1 MANFTKKVDL
11 RKPLPTEKFDIDRDF
26 NENWDKIDEELGNF
40 DQRIDDI
47 AVTVAEGA
55 SEQEISDA
63 RHGESTLGQNLLKMK
78 EGIHLN
84 TYTHPSLN
92 AIWQAP
98 SLPDTLRG
106 NGKVPSGYDPDEHL
120 DALMDILIDGEYVT
134 KTTIGL
140 DQSEQYTLRRY
151 DFTPEH
157 YEKTIVLSGC
167 LHGNEYSGF
176 YSLTQFLELL
186 VNNWGDY
193 PQLAYLRKNVRIVV
207 LPIINMWGFANQK
220 RQNSRQVDLNRN
232 TDYAWEQFSHN
243 QEGMIY
249 YKGVA
254 PFSERETKN
263 VKDVFESLDNVVA
276 FIDTHSIQ
284 TIGNV
289 EYCVFYPRFTEQNN
303 EPFIQAL
310 WEMHEESE
318 KLVFGSSSLPS
329 LTNYVSE
336 NYGATSLLSEVVNGI
351 SGATRSGA
359 EMTRMVTFF
368 GNLIIKAGLLR
379 HEGKVEN
386 LTEPF
391 TKYYAYDRS
400 QGNIFGTDGGYEG
413 ADGEEIP
420 INNVNHATS
429 TLKTYSTNY
438 AYTGLS
444 SMKMSA
450 DNQVINARA
459 DFPDMLNGRHYLWM
473 MRKRVDAI
481 SLGEFRLSVYSFG
494 GFSNRTDLSVTEVP
508 DTDWQLVGGILR
520 GRNEGVRLLYG
531 SSTSWT
537 GDVYVDNNMLI
548 EITREEYDDFEAGVL
563 TLEDM
568 AQRYDFEYQSD
579 PPVISVPEKSNYA
592 TLSHF
597 EDRMD
602 IKTQGIYL
610 MDGFVTFT
618 ISEPAEVG
626 FILQTYQ
633 PYSPETKWSD
643 TKDNTLLGTRRR
655 FEAGTHTVPVMSQLF
670 AEVTNITAVGWKK
683 RTGQAVI
690 RLRGYL
696 SNGSC
701 VVDSVRYRATFFPSM
716 SGKRYTGLNST
727 GRELMPK
734 EERYEIIFPVVSD
747 MDEED

>member
-1 MANFTKKVDL
+1 MANFTPNFNL
-11 RKPLPTEKFDIDRDF
+11 RKPVPTENFDIDRDF
-26 NENWDKIDEELGNF
+26 NANWDVID
-40 DQRIDDI
+40 
-47 AVTVAEGA
+47 
-55 SEQEISDA
+55 SEVGGRLDSTDVQLRETAQEIIDA
-63 RHGESTLGQNLLKMK
+63 RNGEPTLGQNILTMK
-78 EGIHLN
+78 EGIYLN

-98 SLPDTLRG
+98 PLPDTLRG
-106 NGKVPSGYDPDEHL
+106 NGKVPIGYDPDDHL
-120 DALMDILIDGEYVT
+120 NALMDILVDGEYVT

-151 DFTPEH
+151 DFTPDH

-176 YSLTQFLELL
+176 YSLTQFLDLL
-186 VNNWGDY
+186 VNNWRDY

-207 LPIINMWGFANQK
+207 LPIINMWGFANQT

-232 TDYAWEQFSHN
+232 TDYAWEEFSHD
-243 QEGMIY
+243 QPGMIY

-254 PFSERETKN
+254 PFSERETRN
-263 VKDVFESLDNVVA
+263 VKAVFDSLDNVVA
-276 FIDTHSIQ
+276 FLDTHSIQ
-284 TIGNV
+284 TIGPV

-310 WEMHEESE
+310 WEMYQEPER
-318 KLVFGSSSLPS
+318 LVFGSSSLPS
-329 LTNYVSE
+329 LTNYVSHT
-336 NYGATSLLSEVVNGI
+336 YGATSLLSEVVNGI
-351 SGATRSGA
+351 SGETRSGI

-368 GNLIIKAGLLR
+368 GNLIIKAGMLM
-379 HEGKVEN
+379 HDGKVEN

-400 QGNIFGTDGGYEG
+400 KGNIFGTDGGYEG
-413 ADGEEIP
+413 TDGEEIP
-420 INNVNHATS
+420 INNVNHSTS
-429 TLKTYSTNY
+429 SLKTYSTNY

-450 DNQVINARA
+450 DNQIINARA
-459 DFPDMLNGRHYLWM
+459 DFPEMLNGRHYLWM
-473 MRKRVDAI
+473 MRKRVDVL
-481 SLGEFRLSVYSFG
+481 SLGEFRLSVYSVG
-494 GFSNRTDLSVTEVP
+494 GFSNRTDLYVTTVP
-508 DTDWQLVGGILR
+508 DTDWQLVGGVLR
-520 GRNEGVRLLYG
+520 GRIEGVRLLYG
-531 SSTSWT
+531 SSTAWT
-537 GDVYVDNNMLI
+537 GDVYIDNNMLI
-548 EITREEYDDFEAGVL
+548 EISREEYDDFEAGVL
-563 TLEDM
+563 TLENM
-568 AQRYDFEYQSD
+568 AQRYDFEYQST
-579 PPVISVPEKSNYA
+579 PPVISVPEKSNYV
-592 TLSHF
+592 TLAHF

-602 IKTQGIYL
+602 VKTQGIYL

-633 PYSPETKWSD
+633 PYSPETTWSE
-643 TKDNTLLGTRRR
+643 TKDNSLLGTRRW

-670 AEVTNITAVGWKK
+670 AEVTNITAEGWKK

-716 SGKRYTGLNST
+716 SGRRYTGLTST
-727 GRELMPK
+727 GRELKPK

-747 MDEED
+747 VEEED